1 MSFGSF
7 LSGIYHQIVPSFLG
21 DRQTYGSVN
30 PPQKKRRDDQSQ
42 FGSSFSS
49 APAFNQSN
57 NNQPQ
62 IRTQRPQNLFA
73 GLNNDL
79 QLPGAPKNT
88 LSLNQNTDLSP
99 LLKPQPGSVVTPTNQ
114 DQQQRQKVGIPSYV
128 TKLYHDN
135 NGNITGYEDS
145 RKMQDVQVV
154 PNKPQPAPSPSIW
167 HRVTHNPVT
176 DIAGG
181 VAKLPLQFSENWSNT
196 FANLGTR
203 LAGGKNKT
211 IEQNMGTDPINRAF
225 LRVSGATGKNAQL
238 AGDIGQ
244 IGLTALAPGASNL
257 LEGTA
262 ARVLPETAPNVIRTV
277 VPKFFAGSQIGG
289 AFNVANTAGE
299 GDFKPSD
306 LAKSYATGAVVGG
319 GVEGASPYLT
329 RLLPNFLRR
338 NKALTTDTTSESP
351 ILADNV
357 LSEAQLQELTQ
368 PPTQI
373 SVNSASNAPVNIPVR
388 TAVSS
393 ADNPFIHPL
402 IRENSGDAA
411 RPSAMP
417 TPQEI
422 AQRNFN
428 NQPVARPDMSIEG
441 VTPRTPAQPF
451 KIDPSSVT
459 TIREGVVDEYAKFLK
474 SVGQGNGTQL
484 VPDGEGGYIRT
495 SNNVRFGDTGG
506 KRMTNQDWLDEA
518 RRQLDSGKADPG
530 LQQVYD
536 EASNPDIQSMLSKGE
551 QKPAPVGSPIAVK
564 QVRGIPVVDQTVV
577 PTESAGKPGTVRSIT
592 QNSPMAAKTDAA
604 ASAPVA
610 AAPQVPPDVQAVLDN
625 PRQFTKRQVA
635 AARNQLKLAKQMAK
649 VKGNTQDV
657 LNNMPDLAPK
667 PEGNPN
673 FVPTGNFN
681 KGVQGNVTESA
692 SKASEAA
699 QAAYDTSNLS
709 IKDVISQAQNE
720 IADNGAVSPQSVRN
734 LKAMRDSGK
743 FAKSSPE
750 YKALNTE
757 YNNAISHYARGLSL
771 TDRAA
776 RANATGDQLAN
787 RFVNKLLVFADS
799 NKLTEEQIAR
809 VGAAENAFTDA
820 RDAATALAERFKATG
835 NQEDFNAWLKAQKSV
850 EQLDRQ
856 AKITE
861 FHVSKEVLGK
871 NKNLDAVK
879 ALQDAEKNAGVY
891 SMDAIDANMLSGT
904 GTMVRNFVN
913 TLFPRTENKLFGKV
927 SSLAVRKLAPIG
939 GSSSRGAKIGAEI
952 GSDMFKADMAAR
964 KEGGIGVVRRIVT
977 AGNTVG
983 ERNIQAT
990 AYSKGFDHYK
1000 QLLSKDGYSG
1010 AELNNRAEFMARTD
1024 PQGLV
1029 KDYEAQALQ
1038 ANALSSLTH
1047 TKKIENVLAD
1057 KVQKWLADSGFGH
1070 SGQQAGRLTAK
1081 GITRVG
1087 LGFPTVIARSLVEGM
1102 KRATVGF
1109 PEAGWSALKFV
1120 KTGDKE
1126 AFAQDLSKAIQHAGS
1141 GASLILLGHA
1151 LGKAGII
1158 SGPYPKDKAERERWT
1173 AEGRQPDSIKIGGQW
1188 FNIPG
1193 YLGGFALPMMLG
1205 ASTATGSIKDEA
1217 SLGNAWQTIL
1227 DASPVDNIQS
1237 TVDILTGNAS
1247 DSKIKNAATSL
1258 VRTATPAGSFL
1269 AELAK
1274 LTDPTK
1280 NDTSTKSAVMNI
1292 LDNIA
1297 GGIPGLNNAVNK
1309 TPATDAYGNEIHNPN
1324 PVATALGAQGA
1335 EQKQGQQSVN
1345 QDQSGAN
1352 KTYTELRQYGVL
1364 DNKSLM
1370 QLVDPKLAAQIQ
1382 RGEDLTPEQVAS
1394 VQKSVTKGVSASG
1407 DNNWRESGDY
1417 ATDRAA
1423 LQTKVQLLQADPTTK
1438 PSEIAAY
1445 KAQILR
1451 DNILEQNKV
1460 PYDALKQYE
1469 DTTLT
1474 EWRDMGDP
1482 QSDAYDPEAYQ
1493 KLWSLD
1499 QLMAKAGVSYKRGD
1513 MTKQKYSAKKSGSG
1527 RGGSRKMGTD
1537 FGTLQGNS
1545 FIPSVKQ
1552 YQTIDTQT
1560 GSIPVIGVV
1569 RPNIVHKI
1577 SSSG

>member
-73 GLNNDL
+73 SLNNDL
-79 QLPGAPKNT
+79 QLPGAPKNA

-114 DQQQRQKVGIPSYV
+114 DQQQRQKLGIPSYV

-135 NGNITGYEDS
+135 NGNITGYEDN

-154 PNKPQPAPSPSIW
+154 PNKPQEPPQSNW
-167 HRVTHNPVT
+167 HKLTHNPVT
-176 DIAGG
+176 NVVGG
-181 VAKLPLQFSENWSNT
+181 VGKAVASPFVQFGKAAYYTPQAVYREVQNKPIYDIQKKA
-196 FANLGTR
+196 FGTTDQGKIAEKIIGST
-203 LAGGKNKT
+203 AG
-211 IEQNMGTDPINRAF
+211 
-225 LRVSGATGKNAQL
+225 V
-238 AGDIGQ
+238 
-244 IGLTALAPGASNL
+244 GLTVAAPGASSA

-262 ARVLPETAPNVIRTV
+262 ARFLPEAAPSVIRTV
-277 VPKFFAGSQIGG
+277 VPKAFAGANIGG
-289 AFNVANTAGE
+289 AFNTAASVQNNE
-299 GDFKPSD
+299 VRPAD
-306 LAKSYATGAVVGG
+306 LAKSYATGAIVGG
-319 GVEGASPYLT
+319 GLEGASPYLT

-338 NKALTTDTTSESP
+338 NKALTADTTSESP

-388 TAVSS
+388 TAASS

-402 IRENSGDAA
+402 IRENGGDAIH
-411 RPSAMP
+411 PSTMP

-451 KIDPSSVT
+451 KIDPASVT
-459 TIREGVVDEYAKFLK
+459 AVREGVVDQYANLLK
-474 SVGQGNGTQL
+474 SVGEGNGTQL
-484 VPDGEGGYIRT
+484 VPDGQGGYIRT
-495 SNNVRFGDTGG
+495 SNNYRSPGVGSG
-506 KRMTNQDWLDEA
+506 RMTKQDWLDEA
-518 RRQLDSGKADPG
+518 RRQLDSGKAEPG
-530 LQQVYD
+530 LQQVYN
-536 EASNPDIQSMLSKGE
+536 EASNPEVQSMLAKGE

-564 QVRGIPVVDQTVV
+564 QVKGIPVIDQTVV
-577 PTESAGKPGTVRSIT
+577 PTEAAGKPGTVRSIT
-592 QNSPMAAKTDAA
+592 QNSPMAAKTEAA
-604 ASAPVA
+604 TNAPVVSSP
-610 AAPQVPPDVQAVLDN
+610 APLPIPAETQAILDN
-625 PRQFTKRQVA
+625 PKQFTKRQVA

-657 LNNMPDLAPK
+657 LNNMPELAPK

-1070 SGQQAGRLTAK
+1070 TGQQAGRLTAK

-1109 PEAGWSALKFV
+1109 PEAGWSALKFA
-1120 KTGDKE
+1120 KTGDRE

-1151 LGKAGII
+1151 LGKAGLI

-1274 LTDPTK
+1274 LTDSTK